1 MSKNAMAGAVAL
13 VGTGLC
19 MIGGAMLLQQT
30 PHANATA
37 SVPSF
42 ASTAIVAA
50 ATTQTTP
57 TVIWMGVSTTYTEA
71 TFYNPYGLTV
81 TFYHRLW
88 SDGRQEV
95 RKVLMVFQPCGQL
108 NFDCSPTTDWLDVPP
123 PPSGNGLACRTD
135 INGDRRIDG
144 ADLGLMLGD
153 WGSSGSCEPEPTYPC
168 LDLSLAGGGALR

>member
-1 MSKNAMAGAVAL
+1 MAGAVAL

-30 PHANATA
+30 PQANATA

-50 ATTQTTP
+50 AAAQTTP
-57 TVIWMGVSTTYTEA
+57 TVVWMGVSSDLLERY
-71 TFYNPYGLTV
+71 
-81 TFYHRLW
+81 FYHRLW

-95 RKVLMVFQPCGQL
+95 RKI
-108 NFDCSPTTDWLDVPP
+108 NFCNVSGCSEGDFCCASANWIEVPP
-123 PPSGNGLACRTD
+123 PPAGNGFACRSD
-135 INGDRRIDG
+135 VNGDRRVDG
-144 ADLGLMLGD
+144 ADLASLLGN
-153 WGSSGSCEPEPTYPC
+153 WGENMACEPEPTYPC

>member
-30 PHANATA
+30 PQANATA

-50 ATTQTTP
+50 AAAQTTP
-57 TVIWMGVSTTYTEA
+57 TVVWMGVTAPSG
-71 TFYNPYGLTV
+71 GLTV
-81 TFYHRLW
+81 FHRIW
-88 SDGRQEV
+88 SDGRQECRTINV
-95 RKVLMVFQPCGQL
+95 SWVSGVCGPGSSSFNVTPSCTL
-108 NFDCSPTTDWLDVPP
+108 HDWIEIPP

-153 WGSSGSCEPEPTYPC
+153 WGSSGSCEPQPTYPC

>member
-1 MSKNAMAGAVAL
+1 MAGAVAL

-30 PHANATA
+30 PQANATA

-50 ATTQTTP
+50 AAAQTTP
-57 TVIWMGVSTTYTEA
+57 TVIWFGVTAA
-71 TFYNPYGLTV
+71 TPNVTV
-81 TFYHRLW
+81 YHRLW

-95 RKVLMVFQPCGQL
+95 RMVPYYPYDSCVQDGVFYCASSY
-108 NFDCSPTTDWLDVPP
+108 NWIEVPP
-123 PPSGNGLACRTD
+123 PPAGNGFACRSD
-135 INGDRRIDG
+135 VNGDRRVDG
-144 ADLGLMLGD
+144 ADLASLLGN
-153 WGSSGSCEPEPTYPC
+153 WGQNMACEPQPTYPC

>member
-37 SVPSF
+37 SLPSF

-57 TVIWMGVSTTYTEA
+57 TVIWFGVTQVNKDS
-71 TFYNPYGLTV
+71 NPY
-81 TFYHRLW
+81 FNDAIYHRLW
-88 SDGRQEV
+88 SDGKLEMMSV
-95 RKVLMVFQPCGQL
+95 RIGYGGTSCVGIEPQGC
-108 NFDCSPTTDWLDVPP
+108 THDWIEIPP
-123 PPSGNGLACRTD
+123 PPAGNGFSCRSD
-135 INGDRRIDG
+135 VNGDRRVDG
-144 ADLGLMLGD
+144 ADLASLLGN
-153 WGSSGSCEPEPTYPC
+153 WGENMACEPEPTYPC

>member
-1 MSKNAMAGAVAL
+1 MAGAVAL

-30 PHANATA
+30 PQANATA

-57 TVIWMGVSTTYTEA
+57 TVIWMGVTADTDQSSR
-71 TFYNPYGLTV
+71 TV
-81 TFYHRLW
+81 YHRLW

-95 RKVLMVFQPCGQL
+95 RMVAITIVQ
-108 NFDCSPTTDWLDVPP
+108 CSEPYFWCPPSSNWIEVPP
-123 PPSGNGLACRTD
+123 PPAGNGFACRSD
-135 INGDRRIDG
+135 VNGDRRVDG
-144 ADLGLMLGD
+144 ADLASLLGN
-153 WGSSGSCEPEPTYPC
+153 WGENMACEPEPTYPC

>member
-13 VGTGLC
+13 VGTGIC

-37 SVPSF
+37 SVPIF

-57 TVIWMGVSTTYTEA
+57 TVIWMGVA
-71 TFYNPYGLTV
+71 TWEGQNDLLFT
-81 TFYHRLW
+81 RLW
-88 SDGRQEV
+88 SDGTMEV
-95 RKVLMVFQPCGQL
+95 RSVIPVRDLTGCG
-108 NFDCSPTTDWLDVPP
+108 NPIVGICSSQNWIEIPP
-123 PPSGNGLACRTD
+123 PPAGNGLACRSD
-135 INGDRRIDG
+135 VNGDRRVDG
-144 ADLGLMLGD
+144 ADLASLLGN
-153 WGSSGSCEPEPTYPC
+153 WGENMACEPEPTYPC

>member
-30 PHANATA
+30 PQANATA
-37 SVPSF
+37 SLPSF

-57 TVIWMGVSTTYTEA
+57 TVIWMGVTQVALGNYMFA
-71 TFYNPYGLTV
+71 V
-81 TFYHRLW
+81 YHRLW
-88 SDGRQEV
+88 SDGKLEV
-95 RKVLMVFQPCGQL
+95 MSVPIGYGGTSCVGIEPQGC
-108 NFDCSPTTDWLDVPP
+108 THDWIEIPP
-123 PPSGNGLACRTD
+123 PPAGNGFACRSD
-135 INGDRRIDG
+135 VNGDRRVDG
-144 ADLGLMLGD
+144 ADLASLLGN
-153 WGSSGSCEPEPTYPC
+153 WGENMACEPEPTYPC

>member
-1 MSKNAMAGAVAL
+1 MAGAVAL

-30 PHANATA
+30 PQANATA

-57 TVIWMGVSTTYTEA
+57 TVIWFGVTSGERNVNSVYSTI
-71 TFYNPYGLTV
+71 
-81 TFYHRLW
+81 YHRLW
-88 SDGRQEV
+88 SDGRQEMRV
-95 RKVLMVFQPCGQL
+95 VWFNILVVCSDLVIPCST
-108 NFDCSPTTDWLDVPP
+108 NFNWIEVPP

-153 WGSSGSCEPEPTYPC
+153 WGSSGSCEPQPTYPC

>member
-37 SVPSF
+37 SLPSF

-50 ATTQTTP
+50 AAAQTTP
-57 TVIWMGVSTTYTEA
+57 TVIWMGA
-71 TFYNPYGLTV
+71 TVYQNFAL
-81 TFYHRLW
+81 YHRLW
-88 SDGRQEV
+88 SDGKLEMMSV
-95 RKVLMVFQPCGQL
+95 VIGSVYDGTSCWGMQPQGC
-108 NFDCSPTTDWLDVPP
+108 THDWIEVPP
-123 PPSGNGLACRTD
+123 PPAGNGFACRSD
-135 INGDRRIDG
+135 VNGDRRVDG
-144 ADLGLMLGD
+144 ADFASLLGN
-153 WGSSGSCEPEPTYPC
+153 WGENMACEPEPTYPC

>member
-30 PHANATA
+30 PQANATA

-57 TVIWMGVSTTYTEA
+57 TVIWMGVA
-71 TFYNPYGLTV
+71 TWESQNDLLFT
-81 TFYHRLW
+81 RLW
-88 SDGRQEV
+88 SDGTMEV
-95 RKVLMVFQPCGQL
+95 RTVGVAREYSECGSFIVGSCPSH
-108 NFDCSPTTDWLDVPP
+108 NWVVVPP
-123 PPSGNGLACRTD
+123 PPAGNGFACRSD
-135 INGDRRIDG
+135 VNGDRRVDG
-144 ADLGLMLGD
+144 ADLASLLGN
-153 WGSSGSCEPEPTYPC
+153 WGENMACEPEPTYPC

>member
-30 PHANATA
+30 PQANATA
-37 SVPSF
+37 SLPSF
-42 ASTAIVAA
+42 ASTTIVAA

-57 TVIWMGVSTTYTEA
+57 TVIWFGVTGGNSET
-71 TFYNPYGLTV
+71 L
-81 TFYHRLW
+81 YHRLW

-95 RKVLMVFQPCGQL
+95 RVVKFYVEGGCQDGYFPCST
-108 NFDCSPTTDWLDVPP
+108 NFNWIEVPP
-123 PPSGNGLACRTD
+123 PPAGNGFACRSD
-135 INGDRRIDG
+135 VNGDRRVDG
-144 ADLGLMLGD
+144 ADLASLLGN
-153 WGSSGSCEPEPTYPC
+153 WGENMACEPEPTYPC

>member
-30 PHANATA
+30 PQANATA

-50 ATTQTTP
+50 AAAQTTP
-57 TVIWMGVSTTYTEA
+57 TVVWMGVSSDLLERY
-71 TFYNPYGLTV
+71 
-81 TFYHRLW
+81 FYHRLW

-95 RKVLMVFQPCGQL
+95 RRSHF
-108 NFDCSPTTDWLDVPP
+108 CSPSGCSEVDFCCAPHNWIEVPP
-123 PPSGNGLACRTD
+123 PPAGNGFACRSD
-135 INGDRRIDG
+135 VNGDRRVDG
-144 ADLGLMLGD
+144 ADLASLLGN
-153 WGSSGSCEPEPTYPC
+153 WGENMACEPEPTYPC

>member
-30 PHANATA
+30 PQANATA

-57 TVIWMGVSTTYTEA
+57 TVIWFGVTQVNEWNNFPNFNDA
-71 TFYNPYGLTV
+71 I
-81 TFYHRLW
+81 YHRLW
-88 SDGRQEV
+88 SDGKLEMMSV
-95 RKVLMVFQPCGQL
+95 RIGYGGTSCVGIEPQGC
-108 NFDCSPTTDWLDVPP
+108 THDWIEVPP

-153 WGSSGSCEPEPTYPC
+153 WGSSGSCEPQPTYPC

>member
-30 PHANATA
+30 PQANATA

-42 ASTAIVAA
+42 ASTAIVAS
-50 ATTQTTP
+50 ATTQTAP
-57 TVIWMGVSTTYTEA
+57 TVIWFGVTSGERNNNSAYSTT
-71 TFYNPYGLTV
+71 
-81 TFYHRLW
+81 YHRLW
-88 SDGRQEV
+88 SDGRQEMRV
-95 RKVLMVFQPCGQL
+95 VWFNILV
-108 NFDCSPTTDWLDVPP
+108 DCSDLVIPCSTNFNWIEVPP

-153 WGSSGSCEPEPTYPC
+153 WGSSGSCEPQPTYPC

>member
-30 PHANATA
+30 PQANATA

-50 ATTQTTP
+50 AAAQTTP
-57 TVIWMGVSTTYTEA
+57 TVVWMGVSSDSVERH
-71 TFYNPYGLTV
+71 
-81 TFYHRLW
+81 FYHRLW
-88 SDGRQEV
+88 SDGRQEL
-95 RKVLMVFQPCGQL
+95 RKI
-108 NFDCSPTTDWLDVPP
+108 NFCNVSSCSEGDFCCASTNWIEVPP
-123 PPSGNGLACRTD
+123 PPAGNGFACRSD
-135 INGDRRIDG
+135 VNGDRRVDG
-144 ADLGLMLGD
+144 ADLASLLGN
-153 WGSSGSCEPEPTYPC
+153 WGENMACEPEPTYPC

>member
-13 VGTGLC
+13 VGTGIC

-50 ATTQTTP
+50 AAAQTTP
-57 TVIWMGVSTTYTEA
+57 TVIWMGFASESHTNVLVFT
-71 TFYNPYGLTV
+71 
-81 TFYHRLW
+81 RLW
-88 SDGRQEV
+88 SDGTMEV
-95 RKVLMVFQPCGQL
+95 RSVGVAREYSDCGYFIVGSCPSH
-108 NFDCSPTTDWLDVPP
+108 NWIEIPP
-123 PPSGNGLACRTD
+123 PPAGNGFACRSD
-135 INGDRRIDG
+135 VNGDRRVDG
-144 ADLGLMLGD
+144 ADLASLLGN
-153 WGSSGSCEPEPTYPC
+153 WGENMACEPEPTYPC

>member
-37 SVPSF
+37 SLPSF

-57 TVIWMGVSTTYTEA
+57 TVIWFGVSTEWMQTI
-71 TFYNPYGLTV
+71 YGPPGSYV

-95 RKVLMVFQPCGQL
+95 RKVVMGFQPPCGQL

-153 WGSSGSCEPEPTYPC
+153 WGSSGSCEPQPTYPC
-168 LDLSLAGGGALR
+168 LDLSLAGGGAVR